1 MSAPNVDF
9 NKLFQ
14 DNMEKLDSL
23 QQGIAAKISE
33 KTTFSKQILP
43 QLKEINT
50 KVLRVR
56 DKFNELN
63 RRLSDLEKQIKEKDS
78 GIADAGTACA
88 GLQEEIQRLKTEL
101 ANSQQQQRDLEQT
114 YNTRFQE
121 LTEEKDKMRSEQV
134 QLQQTIAQLEEK
146 QRSLQAEINALT
158 QQLEQSRQNMEKMV
172 QENQQLKEQHQALSQ
187 KINEIKTQIDGLI
200 AMDTVNPEE
209 ITALLEQIKN
219 VIDEI
224 DKAPGV
230 ATSVSASSISN
241 ETLTGNNS
249 RPSVGQ
255 QMGKTLDAIYGTY
268 NQNTL
273 NNVNSGGMSLR
284 QIIDNLYKRPAF
296 NKDGVTNSKYSNA
309 LNAILALKGRV
320 NGGELTNIFKVNRI
334 ADLDEDELE
343 GGKRSKKSRKSR
355 KTQKKM
361 RRRRQKGG
369 YTYSDKTK
377 RRRFTT
383 VSPRSSSP
391 GSYSSSRSSRK
402 TSTTSHSQNYKA
414 RGKSKKTM

>member
-101 ANSQQQQRDLEQT
+101 ASSQQQQRDLEQT

-134 QLQQTIAQLEEK
+134 QLQQTMYYIQIHQNLPT
-146 QRSLQAEINALT
+146 LQMRLVILNHDIIKYMTNCIIN
-158 QQLEQSRQNMEKMV
+158 N
-172 QENQQLKEQHQALSQ
+172 
-187 KINEIKTQIDGLI
+187 I
-200 AMDTVNPEE
+200 
-209 ITALLEQIKN
+209 
-219 VIDEI
+219 
-224 DKAPGV
+224 
-230 ATSVSASSISN
+230 IS
-241 ETLTGNNS
+241 
-249 RPSVGQ
+249 
-255 QMGKTLDAIYGTY
+255 
-268 NQNTL
+268 
-273 NNVNSGGMSLR
+273 
-284 QIIDNLYKRPAF
+284 
-296 NKDGVTNSKYSNA
+296 
-309 LNAILALKGRV
+309 
-320 NGGELTNIFKVNRI
+320 
-334 ADLDEDELE
+334 
-343 GGKRSKKSRKSR
+343 
-355 KTQKKM
+355 
-361 RRRRQKGG
+361 
-369 YTYSDKTK
+369 YTIS
-377 RRRFTT
+377 FTT
-383 VSPRSSSP
+383 NFII
-391 GSYSSSRSSRK
+391 
-402 TSTTSHSQNYKA
+402 NYIFN
-414 RGKSKKTM
+414 

>member
-101 ANSQQQQRDLEQT
+101 ASSQQQQRDLEQT

-134 QLQQTIAQLEEK
+134 QLQQTITQLEEK
-146 QRSLQAEINALT
+146 QRSLQAEIEALT
-158 QQLEQSRQNMEKMV
+158 QQLEQSRQNMEKII

-230 ATSVSASSISN
+230 ATSVSA
-241 ETLTGNNS
+241 TTVTDNNS

-284 QIIDNLYKRPAF
+284 QIIGNLYNRPAF

-320 NGGELTNIFKVNRI
+320 NGGELSNIFKVNRI

-383 VSPRSSSP
+383 VTPRSSSP

>member
-101 ANSQQQQRDLEQT
+101 ASSQQQQRDLEQT

-134 QLQQTIAQLEEK
+134 QLQQTITQLEEK
-146 QRSLQAEINALT
+146 QRSLQAEIEALT
-158 QQLEQSRQNMEKMV
+158 QQLEQSRQNMEKII

-209 ITALLEQIKN
+209 ITALLDQIKN

-230 ATSVSASSISN
+230 ATSVSAS
-241 ETLTGNNS
+241 TLTDNNS

-284 QIIDNLYKRPAF
+284 QIIGNLYNRPAF

-309 LNAILALKGRV
+309 LNAILKLTGRV
-320 NGGELTNIFKVNRI
+320 NSTEITNIFKVNRI
-334 ADLDEDELE
+334 QDLDEDELE

-391 GSYSSSRSSRK
+391 RSYSSSPR
-402 TSTTSHSQNYKA
+402 TSTTITQSQNYKA

>member
-23 QQGIAAKISE
+23 QQGIAAKIAE
-33 KTTFSKQILP
+33 KTTVSKQILP

-63 RRLSDLEKQIKEKDS
+63 RRLSDLEKQIIEKDS

-88 GLQEEIQRLKTEL
+88 GLQEEIQRLKAEL

-172 QENQQLKEQHQALSQ
+172 QENQQLKEQHQALSK

-209 ITALLEQIKN
+209 IIALLEQIKN

-230 ATSVSASSISN
+230 ATSVSAP
-241 ETLTGNNS
+241 TVTGNNS

-255 QMGKTLDAIYGTY
+255 KMGKTLDAIYGTY

-284 QIIDNLYKRPAF
+284 QIIDNLYNRPAF

-334 ADLDEDELE
+334 ADLDENELE

-361 RRRRQKGG
+361 RRRQKGG

-383 VSPRSSSP
+383 VTPRSSSP
-391 GSYSSSRSSRK
+391 GSYSSSPRSSRK
-402 TSTTSHSQNYKA
+402 TSTTTQSQNYKA

>member
-101 ANSQQQQRDLEQT
+101 ASSQQQQRDLEQT

-134 QLQQTIAQLEEK
+134 QLQQTITQLEEK
-146 QRSLQAEINALT
+146 QRSLQAEIEALT
-158 QQLEQSRQNMEKMV
+158 QQLEQSRQNMEKII

-230 ATSVSASSISN
+230 ATSVSAS
-241 ETLTGNNS
+241 TLTDNNS

-284 QIIDNLYKRPAF
+284 QIIGNLYNRPAF

-320 NGGELTNIFKVNRI
+320 NGGELSNIFKVNRI

-369 YTYSDKTK
+369 FTYNKNAQ
-377 RRRFTT
+377 RRTFSSKSSRSS
-383 VSPRSSSP
+383 SPRSSSSSP
-391 GSYSSSRSSRK
+391 RSSSK
-402 TSTTSHSQNYKA
+402 TSSLHKDKA
-414 RGKSKKTM
+414 RGTKTRKTL

>member
-1 MSAPNVDF
+1 
-9 NKLFQ
+9 
-14 DNMEKLDSL
+14 MEK
-23 QQGIAAKISE
+23 II
-33 KTTFSKQILP
+33 
-43 QLKEINT
+43 
-50 KVLRVR
+50 
-56 DKFNELN
+56 
-63 RRLSDLEKQIKEKDS
+63 
-78 GIADAGTACA
+78 
-88 GLQEEIQRLKTEL
+88 
-101 ANSQQQQRDLEQT
+101 
-114 YNTRFQE
+114 
-121 LTEEKDKMRSEQV
+121 
-134 QLQQTIAQLEEK
+134 
-146 QRSLQAEINALT
+146 
-158 QQLEQSRQNMEKMV
+158 

-230 ATSVSASSISN
+230 ATSVSAS
-241 ETLTGNNS
+241 TLTDNNS

-284 QIIDNLYKRPAF
+284 QIIGNLYNRPAF

-320 NGGELTNIFKVNRI
+320 NGGELSNIFKVNRI

-383 VSPRSSSP
+383 VTPRSSSP

>member
-33 KTTFSKQILP
+33 KTTFYKQILP

-101 ANSQQQQRDLEQT
+101 ASSQQQQRDLEQT

-134 QLQQTIAQLEEK
+134 QLQQTITQLEEK
-146 QRSLQAEINALT
+146 QRSLQAEIEALT
-158 QQLEQSRQNMEKMV
+158 QQLEQSRQNMEKII

-230 ATSVSASSISN
+230 ATSVSAS
-241 ETLTGNNS
+241 TLTDNNS

-284 QIIDNLYKRPAF
+284 QIIGNLYNRPAF

-320 NGGELTNIFKVNRI
+320 NGGELSNIFKVNRI

-383 VSPRSSSP
+383 VTPRSSSP